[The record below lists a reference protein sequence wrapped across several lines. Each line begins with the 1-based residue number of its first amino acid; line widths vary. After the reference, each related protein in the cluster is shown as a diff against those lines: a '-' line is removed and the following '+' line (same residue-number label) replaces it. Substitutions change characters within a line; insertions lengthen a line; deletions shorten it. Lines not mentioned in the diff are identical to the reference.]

1 MSSVP
6 GKNHEAG
13 LALGITFMVS
23 KPVHKGQRGADRGVA
38 NSVAWDA
45 DLSEQPRDGGIEMR
59 KGCASSWGQ

>member
-6 GKNHEAG
+6 GKTHEAG
-13 LALGITFMVS
+13 LALGVAHGS
-23 KPVHKGQRGADRGVA
+23 KPVHKGQRGTDRDVA
-38 NSVAWDA
+38 NSVARDA